1 MTITG
6 TSATSTAR
14 MTITGTSAPLPL
26 SSDTLSPF
34 PSLMSL
40 GDGGEE
46 GEGEEGEGGGGELGE
61 GGGEDG
67 GEATMMLRTS
77 STSSTPS
84 KACVALLEARL
95 VVSED
100 WTASTVVSG
109 GTSIVAVMRTLAASI
124 LMETNVG
131 STPASW
137 ATLVLIWMRLAG
149 SA

>member
-46 GEGEEGEGGGGELGE
+46 GEGEEGEGGGDELGEGGGGELGE

-109 GTSIVAVMRTLAASI
+109 R
-124 LMETNVG
+124 
-131 STPASW
+131 P
-137 ATLVLIWMRLAG
+137 R
-149 SA
+149 